1 MSTNSLKS
9 PVLNGNQQQLQ
20 LFLQNHQQY
29 LEQQQPVYALSHME
43 YAYFH
48 NDRFEV
54 NVVFIAIS
62 NHSYI
67 CLFICF
73 FFSTRIQFKFSF
85 QYKYILLVKKYL

>member
-73 FFSTRIQFKFSF
+73 FFQLEYNLS
-85 QYKYILLVKKYL
+85 LVFNINIFY